1 MAARIEHSNSS
12 PEILGILP
20 LQDAVLFPNTVIPL
34 AVVKKPGIALVEE
47 ALREGKQI
55 GLVALKDKDT
65 EDPGPEDVRRVGTVG
80 TIQKM
85 LKVPDGTLRC
95 IVAGSTVFRV
105 DEFTQ
110 AQPYLAGTISELPD
124 ITVESEELVAMHR
137 NLASLFQKLLGYL
150 PQAPREMEMEV
161 NNITDSNLLTYFIA
175 STMRLE
181 TADRQAILEERNTVK
196 RMRKLT
202 MLLTKELEVVE
213 LGHKIQSDI
222 QREMEKNQREFYL
235 RQQLRAI
242 QEELGDTDPQQA
254 EANELRKKIDEAQMP
269 EEVQKAADRE
279 LDRLSKV
286 PQASPEYSVIRTYL
300 DWLVQLPWGKET
312 SDAIDIAQARTVLDA
327 DHYDLEKVKDRIIE
341 YLAVG
346 KLKKRLAGP
355 ILCFVGPPGVGKT
368 SLGQSIARAMGRKFV
383 RLSVGGVRDE
393 AEIRGHRRT
402 YIGAMPGTIVRALR
416 DAGTRN
422 PVMMIDEIDKV
433 GSDFRGDPQSAL
445 LEVLDPEQNN
455 SFRDHYLDLPFD
467 LSHVLFI
474 CTANQLETISPPLRD
489 AGTRNPVMMIDEI
502 DKVGSDYR
510 GDPQSALL
518 EVLDPAQ
525 NNTFRD
531 HYLDLPFDLSSVLFI
546 CTANNL
552 DTISPPLRDR
562 MEIITLS
569 GYTEFEKLQIAKRY
583 LLKKQREANGL
594 RDSQA
599 QINDAAIRTVIND
612 YTREAGVRNLERE
625 IGTIFRKIARRIAE
639 EARFKAR
646 VKPESVQ
653 EYLSKPRFFNEVKK
667 RTATVGV
674 ATGLAWTPVG
684 GDIMFIEVTVMPGTG
699 KLGLT
704 GQLGDVM
711 KESAQAAISFLRSRS
726 SELGLPDEYFN
737 KHDVH
742 VHVPAGAVPKDGPS
756 AGIALAT
763 ALASFLTNTKVDSNL
778 AMTGEITL
786 TGQVLPIGGLKEK
799 VLGAKRA
806 GISKIVIPKRNEVD
820 LDDVPK
826 EVRDTMSFV
835 PVEEISEV
843 FEQAFGKRIVTPVT
857 LGYEDSRAGVV
868 VPMRRAIKRGPSG
881 ERKRPNG
888 RQRTAVSTRKR

>member
-1 MAARIEHSNSS
+1 MSPKAAEKKSTDVI
-12 PEILGILP
+12 GIIP
-20 LQDAVLFPNTVIPL
+20 LQEAVLFPNTVIPL
-34 AVVKKPGIALVEE
+34 AVVKKPAILLVEE
-47 ALREGKQI
+47 ALREGRPI
-55 GLVALKDKDT
+55 GLSVLRDKDI
-65 EDPGPEDVRRVGTVG
+65 DAPGPDDVRRIGTIG

-95 IVAGSTVFRV
+95 IVAGSSVFRI
-105 DEFTQ
+105 DQFTQ
-110 AQPYLAGTISELPD
+110 TEPYMAATYTELPD
-124 ITVESEELVAMHR
+124 VTKDSEELVAMQR
-137 NLASLFQKLLGYL
+137 NLAGLFQRLLGYL

-161 NNITDSNLLTYFIA
+161 NNISDPNLLTYFVA
-175 STMRLE
+175 STMRLD
-181 TADRQAILEERNTVK
+181 TNDRQAILEERNTDK

-242 QEELGDTDPQQA
+242 QEELGEADPQQA
-254 EANELRKKIDEAQMP
+254 ESNELRAKIDEAQMP
-269 EEVQKAADRE
+269 VDVKKAADRE
-279 LDRLSKV
+279 LERLSKV
-286 PQASPEYSVIRTYL
+286 PTASPEYSVIRTYL

-312 SDAIDIAQARTVLDA
+312 TDSIDIRQARTILDE

-346 KLKKRLAGP
+346 KLKKRLTGP

-368 SLGQSIARAMGRKFV
+368 SLGQSIAKAMGRKFV

-433 GSDFRGDPQSAL
+433 GSDYRGDPQSAL

-467 LSHVLFI
+467 LSQVLF
-474 CTANQLETISPPLRD
+474 
-489 AGTRNPVMMIDEI
+489 V
-502 DKVGSDYR
+502 
-510 GDPQSALL
+510 
-518 EVLDPAQ
+518 
-525 NNTFRD
+525 
-531 HYLDLPFDLSSVLFI
+531 

-562 MEIITLS
+562 MEVIQLA
-569 GYTEFEKLQIAKRY
+569 GYTEFEKVQIAKRY
-583 LLKKQREANGL
+583 LIAKQRRANGL
-594 RDSQA
+594 KDSHV
-599 QINDAAIRTVIND
+599 QISDSAVRAIITD

-625 IGTIFRKIARRIAE
+625 IGAVFRKIARTIAE
-639 EARFKAR
+639 EPRFKAR
-646 VKPESVQ
+646 IKPENIVD
-653 EYLSKPRFFNEVKK
+653 YLSKPRFYNEVKK
-667 RTATVGV
+667 RVASVGV
-674 ATGLAWTPVG
+674 ATGMFYTPVG
-684 GDIMFIEVTVMPGTG
+684 GDILFIETTAMPGTG
-699 KLGLT
+699 KLTLT

-711 KESAQAAISFLRSRS
+711 KESATAAVSFLRSRS
-726 SELGLPDEYFN
+726 NEIGIADDYFS
-737 KHDVH
+737 KHDLH
-742 VHVPAGAVPKDGPS
+742 IHFPAGAVPKDGPS
-756 AGIALAT
+756 AGTAIAT
-763 ALASFLTNTKVDSNL
+763 SIASLLTNNKVDSDL

-786 TGQVLPIGGLKEK
+786 TGQVLPIGGVKEK

-806 GISKIVIPKRNEVD
+806 GIKKILLPKRNEID

-826 EVRDTMSFV
+826 EVRDTMTFILI
-835 PVEEISEV
+835 EELSEV
-843 FEQAFGKRIVTPVT
+843 FTHALGKRIILPVL
-857 LGYEDSRAGVV
+857 LGPEQARRSNNV
-868 VPMRRAIKRGPSG
+868 VPMRRSAVKRVNVA
-881 ERKRPNG
+881 RKRPRNIISG
-888 RQRTAVSTRKR
+888 TRKR

>member
-1 MAARIEHSNSS
+1 MPAQQQQRSPIVIANS
-12 PEILGILP
+12 IGILP
-20 LQDAVLFPNTVIPL
+20 LQEAVLFPNTVIPL

-47 ALREGKQI
+47 ALREGKPI
-55 GLVALKDKDT
+55 GLTVLKNK
-65 EDPGPEDVRRVGTVG
+65 EIENPGPDDVHRIGTIGTV
-80 TIQKM
+80 QKM

-95 IVAGSTVFRV
+95 IVAGQSVFQIER
-105 DEFTQ
+105 FTQ
-110 AQPYLAGTISELPD
+110 EEPYLVATYTELPD
-124 ITVESEELVAMHR
+124 STRDSEELTAMQR
-137 NLASLFQKLLGYL
+137 NLATLFQRLLSYL

-161 NNITDSNLLTYFIA
+161 QNITDPNLLTYFVA

-181 TADRQAILEERNTVK
+181 TSDRQALLEERNTEK

-242 QEELGDTDPQQA
+242 QEELGEVDPQQA
-254 EANELRKKIDEAQMP
+254 ETNELRQKIDEAQMP
-269 EEVQKAADRE
+269 EDAKKAADRE

-300 DWLVQLPWGKET
+300 DWLVQLPWSKET
-312 SDAIDIAQARTVLDA
+312 DDHIDIKEARKILDE
-327 DHYDLEKVKDRIIE
+327 DHYDLEKIKERIVE

-346 KLKKRLAGP
+346 KLKKRLSGP

-402 YIGAMPGTIVRALR
+402 YIGSMPGTIVRAIR

-422 PVMMIDEIDKV
+422 PV
-433 GSDFRGDPQSAL
+433 L
-445 LEVLDPEQNN
+445 
-455 SFRDHYLDLPFD
+455 
-467 LSHVLFI
+467 
-474 CTANQLETISPPLRD
+474 
-489 AGTRNPVMMIDEI
+489 MIDEI

-518 EVLDPAQ
+518 EVLDPSQ
-525 NNTFRD
+525 NNSFRD
-531 HYLDLPFDLSSVLFI
+531 HYLDLPFDLSQVLFV
-546 CTANNL
+546 CTANSL

-562 MEIITLS
+562 MEIIQLA
-569 GYTEFEKLQIAKRY
+569 GYTELEKVQIAKRY
-583 LLKKQREANGL
+583 LVKKQREGNGL
-594 RDSQA
+594 KDSQA
-599 QINDAAIRTVIND
+599 QISDSALRAIIGD

-625 IGTIFRKIARRIAE
+625 IGTVFRKVARKIAE
-639 EARFKAR
+639 EPRFKAR
-646 VKPESVQ
+646 IKPENLA
-653 EYLSKPRFFNEVKK
+653 EYLSRPRFYNEVKK
-667 RTATVGV
+667 RVASVGV
-674 ATGLAWTPVG
+674 ATGMAYTPVG
-684 GDIMFIEVTVMPGTG
+684 GDILFIETQAMPGTG
-699 KLGLT
+699 KLVLT

-711 KESAQAAISFLRSRS
+711 KESAQAAVSFLRSRS
-726 SELGLPDEYFN
+726 NELGLPDDYFS
-737 KHDVH
+737 KHDLH
-742 VHVPAGAVPKDGPS
+742 IHVPAGATPKDGPS

-763 ALASFLTNTKVDSNL
+763 SIASMLTGIKVEHDL

-806 GISKIVIPKRNEVD
+806 GIKKILLPKRNEMD
-820 LDDVPK
+820 LDDIPK
-826 EVRDTMSFV
+826 EVRDTMTFV
-835 PVEEISEV
+835 PVEELSEV
-843 FEQAFGKRIVTPVT
+843 FYHALGKRVITPVD
-857 LGYEDSRAGVV
+857 LGDESGRANNV
-868 VPMRRAIKRGPSG
+868 VPMRRSTLKGVRP
-881 ERKRPNG
+881 ERKRRNG
-888 RQRTAVSTRKR
+888 VVTTRKR

>member
-1 MAARIEHSNSS
+1 MAARMKEKSDK
-12 PEILGILP
+12 PAVARDILGILP

-47 ALREGKQI
+47 ALRDGRQI

-65 EDPGPEDVRRVGTVG
+65 EDPGPDDVRRIGTIG
-80 TIQKM
+80 TIQRM
-85 LKVPDGTLRC
+85 IKVPDGTIRC
-95 IVAGSTVFRV
+95 IVGGNGVFRA
-105 DEFTQ
+105 DEFTSTS
-110 AQPYLAGTISELPD
+110 PYLATTYTELPD
-124 ITVESEELVAMHR
+124 VTRESEELVAMHR
-137 NLASLFQKLLGYL
+137 NLGTLFSKLIGFL

-161 NNITDSNLLTYFIA
+161 NNISDSNLLTYFVA
-175 STMRLE
+175 SSMRLD
-181 TADRQAILEERNTVK
+181 TADRQLLLEERNTEK

-202 MLLTKELEVVE
+202 VLLTRELEVVE

-242 QEELGDTDPQQA
+242 QEELGETDPMQA
-254 EANELRKKIDEAQMP
+254 ETNELRKKLDEAGLP
-269 EEVQKAADRE
+269 EDVKKAADRE

-300 DWLVQLPWGKET
+300 DWMVQLPWGVAT
-312 SDAIDIAQARTVLDA
+312 TDAIDIAQAREVLDE
-327 DHYDLEKVKDRIIE
+327 DHYGLEKVKDRIIE

-346 KLKKRLAGP
+346 KLKKKLTGP

-433 GSDFRGDPQSAL
+433 GSD
-445 LEVLDPEQNN
+445 
-455 SFRDHYLDLPFD
+455 
-467 LSHVLFI
+467 
-474 CTANQLETISPPLRD
+474 
-489 AGTRNPVMMIDEI
+489 
-502 DKVGSDYR
+502 YR

-525 NNTFRD
+525 NNSFRD
-531 HYLDLPFDLSSVLFI
+531 HYLDLPFDLSQVLFV
-546 CTANNL
+546 CTANDL
-552 DTISPPLRDR
+552 STISGPLRDR
-562 MEIITLS
+562 MEIIQLS
-569 GYTEFEKLQIAKRY
+569 GYTELEKMQIAKRY
-583 LLKKQREANGL
+583 LVKKQREANGL
-594 RDSQA
+594 RETQV
-599 QINDAAIRTVIND
+599 QINDPALRTVIND
-612 YTREAGVRNLERE
+612 YTREAGVRNLDRE
-625 IGTIFRKIARRIAE
+625 IGTIFRKVARRIAE
-639 EARFKAR
+639 APRYKAR
-646 VKPESVQ
+646 VKPENVPD
-653 EYLSKPRFFNEVKK
+653 YLSRQRFYNEVKK
-667 RTATVGV
+667 RTAAVGV
-674 ATGLAWTPVG
+674 TTGLAWTPVG
-684 GDIMFIEVTVMPGTG
+684 GDIMFIESTAMPGSG
-699 KLGLT
+699 KLVLT

-711 KESAQAAISFLRSRS
+711 KESAQAAVSFLRSRS
-726 SELGLPDEYFN
+726 AELGLPEDYFT
-737 KHDVH
+737 KHDIH

-763 ALASFLTNTKVDSNL
+763 SIASLVTGTKVDSNL

-806 GISKIVIPKRNEVD
+806 GISKILLPVRNEVD
-820 LDDVPK
+820 LEDVPE
-826 EVRDTMSFV
+826 EVRETMEFV
-835 PVEEISEV
+835 PVEEVSEV
-843 FEQAFGKRIVTPVT
+843 FLQAFGKRIITPVL
-857 LGYEDSRAGVV
+857 LGDEPRRSNV
-868 VPMRRAIKRGPSG
+868 VPIGRPRT
-881 ERKRPNG
+881 KRPG
-888 RQRTAVSTRKR
+888 RPRAVVSTSTRKS